1 LRHIVLSILF
11 TQQYIGRYQDRLEL
25 QFYDEHLKKG
35 FIIAR
40 TLRATIGDP
49 VAHEQLKAR
58 IPYVPRV
65 RTRREPETKVTEGI
79 APPSLNAIP
88 YVKKL
93 PRASI
98 SAQLLATLNLSSHP
112 TQETLNSV
120 KRGYLPN
127 VLNSETHSRHFKT
140 LLWIE
145 EHQME
150 YVPVSTALMFSN
162 ILTVKTWSGMT
173 CRDQL

>member
-1 LRHIVLSILF
+1 LRPIVLSISF

-35 FIIAR
+35 FIITR
-40 TLRATIGDP
+40 TLRAVVGDP

-58 IPYVPRV
+58 ILYIPWV
-65 RTRREPETKVTEGI
+65 RTRREPEIKVTEGI

-88 YVKKL
+88 YVTKL

-98 SAQLLATLNLSSHP
+98 PAQLLTTLNLSSQP

-127 VLNSETHSRHFKT
+127 ALNSETHSKHFKT
-140 LLWIE
+140 LIWIE
-145 EHQME
+145 EHKME
-150 YVPVSTALMFSN
+150 YVRYLPL
-162 ILTVKTWSGMT
+162 
-173 CRDQL
+173 